1 MEIIALSVIAV
12 IAAIIS
18 VLLKKYNP
26 EYSIILSLC
35 AGVLILF
42 MIISKVTPIV
52 DKMKDLIST
61 TGMPAEYTSILLRTL
76 GICFLTQFSADSCK
90 DAGESAMAS
99 KVELAGKIFIIVI
112 ALPLFEQVAKIALDL
127 IN

>member
-1 MEIIALSVIAV
+1 MEIIALSVTAV

-26 EYSIILSLC
+26 EYSIILSFC
-35 AGVLILF
+35 TGVLILF

-52 DKMKDLIST
+52 DKMEDLIST
-61 TGMPAEYTSILLRTL
+61 TGIQAEYTSILLKTL

>member
-1 MEIIALSVIAV
+1 
-12 IAAIIS
+12 
-18 VLLKKYNP
+18 
-26 EYSIILSLC
+26 
-35 AGVLILF
+35 

-52 DKMKDLIST
+52 DKMEDLIST
-61 TGMPAEYTSILLRTL
+61 TGIQAEYTSILLKTL

>member
-1 MEIIALSVIAV
+1 MEIIALSVTAV

-26 EYSIILSLC
+26 EYSIILSFC
-35 AGVLILF
+35 TGVLILF
-42 MIISKVTPIV
+42 MIISKVKPIV
-52 DKMKDLIST
+52 NKMEDLIST
-61 TGMPAEYTSILLRTL
+61 TGIQAEYTSILLKTL

>member
-1 MEIIALSVIAV
+1 MEIIALSVTAV

-35 AGVLILF
+35 TGALILF
-42 MIISKVTPIV
+42 MIVSKVTPIV
-52 DKMKDLIST
+52 DKLEDLISI
-61 TGMPAEYTSILLRTL
+61 TGIQAEYTSILLKTL

-99 KVELAGKIFIIVI
+99 KVELAGKIFIIAI

>member
-1 MEIIALSVIAV
+1 MEIIALSVTAV

-26 EYSIILSLC
+26 EYSIILSFC
-35 AGVLILF
+35 TGVLILF

-52 DKMKDLIST
+52 DKMEDLIST
-61 TGMPAEYTSILLRTL
+61 TGIQAEYTSILLKTL
-76 GICFLTQFSADSCK
+76 GVCFLTQFSADSCK